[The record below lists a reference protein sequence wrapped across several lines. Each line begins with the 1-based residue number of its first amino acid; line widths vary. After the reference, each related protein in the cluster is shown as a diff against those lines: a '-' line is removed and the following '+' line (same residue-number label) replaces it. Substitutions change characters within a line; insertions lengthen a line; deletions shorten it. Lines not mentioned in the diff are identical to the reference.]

1 MGIGGNEGI
10 QAHPKPLGNK
20 EHGIPRLHSVSSLET
35 RRTGCRNSAGGRWG
49 HGTGNAEH
57 IAGEDYCRVGN
68 VGIGGNE
75 GIEADPKPLGN
86 KEHGISRLHCIPA
99 LEPRRTG
106 CGNAAW
112 RLGFGNTEDVAG
124 EDDIGIWNL
133 WVGRNQGIQAHPK
146 PLGNEEHGV
155 ARLHCIPT
163 LEPRRTGCRN
173 ATLRRRLG
181 TGNTEDVAGED
192 DIGIWNLR
200 VGCNQSIQ
208 AHSKPL
214 GNEEHGVARLH
225 CIPTLEPRRTGCRN
239 ATLRRRR
246 STGDAEDITG
256 EDQGG
261 IGNVR
266 IGGNEGIEAYS
277 KPLGNEEHGV
287 PRLHCVA
294 TLESR
299 GTRGWDPATRLCC
312 TGDTE
317 DIAGEN
323 QGGIG
328 NVGVSC
334 NEGIEAYPKPLGN
347 EEHGVARLHCIPAL
361 KTRETGHR
369 HPSSLA
375 GAHFRLIYPL
385 TAIALNLFIHIEDLP
400 SIDSHL

>member
-173 ATLRRRLG
+173 ATLRRR
-181 TGNTEDVAGED
+181 
-192 DIGIWNLR
+192 
-200 VGCNQSIQ
+200 
-208 AHSKPL
+208 
-214 GNEEHGVARLH
+214 
-225 CIPTLEPRRTGCRN
+225 
-239 ATLRRRR
+239 R

-256 EDQGG
+256 EDKVG